1 VRTIR
6 RCCGSLPDMP
16 ALADTLTAR
25 LRERARSEPEGP
37 AYLFRADSDAIWRT
51 LTWRQ
56 LVDRVEQLASSFVRL
71 GLQTG
76 ERVAIMLPTC
86 PDWELCHHA
95 ALAAGAVVVGLD
107 RHDADQNLAH
117 ILGLAEPRMIIAQTS
132 ADIARLDALWPGAK
146 IFVVADRTDPDPG
159 LLDLADLIATPDS
172 PRMPPDRAP
181 HPQDT
186 ATIVFTSGSTG
197 KPKGIAYSHHQ
208 IVLAIDGLL
217 ERFPTVRGDA
227 RMVCWLPLANLFQ
240 RILNL
245 FALSC
250 GARSYF
256 VARPEDVLRLA
267 ADIRPTLFVGVPR
280 FFEKLHQGILARVG
294 QQPRALRALV
304 LAAWD
309 IGCRHAEASRSGAGA
324 PLWVRMLYPLSRSLL
339 RRIRLLMGPD
349 LQFMVSG
356 SAALPPWLLERF
368 HGLGWLVLEAYGI
381 SENVMPV
388 AINRI
393 EDYRFGSVGRP
404 LPGNELRFAADG
416 ELLLRGPGVFRGYLR
431 ETTSPDTLDA
441 DGFLHTGDFAR
452 LDDEGYLWLEGR
464 KSEIFKTSTGRRI
477 APVPIETALKQ
488 IEDVDHAVIV
498 GRGRPFPIALL
509 TLTPESSRAAAQDR
523 TATRALIARDIAARC
538 AEFPDYQ
545 RPGAA
550 VVCSSPLTVASGEL
564 TANLKLRRAQIETR
578 FAAEI
583 DEAYRRASQKAPRT
597 PAALPIIESS

>member
-1 VRTIR
+1 
-6 RCCGSLPDMP
+6 MP
-16 ALADTLTAR
+16 ARADSLTAR
-25 LRERARSEPEGP
+25 LRERARSEPEAP
-37 AYLFRADSDAIWRT
+37 AYLSLAGSDATWRA

-56 LVDRVEQLASSFVRL
+56 VLDKVERLASAFVRR

-76 ERVAIMLPTC
+76 DRVALMLPTC
-86 PDWELCHHA
+86 PDWEICHHA
-95 ALAAGAVVVGLD
+95 ALAAGGVVVGLD

-117 ILGLAEPRMIIAQTS
+117 ILRLAEPRTIIAQNS
-132 ADIARLDALWPGAK
+132 ADIARLGALWPGAE
-146 IFVVADRTDPDPG
+146 IFVVAERTDPDPG
-159 LLDLADLIATPDS
+159 LLALADLIAAPVS
-172 PRMPPDRAP
+172 PLLLPDRAP
-181 HPQDT
+181 RPQDT

-208 IVLAIDGLL
+208 IILAIDALL
-217 ERFPTVRGDA
+217 ERFPTVRCDA

-256 VARPEDVLRLA
+256 VDRPEDVLRLA
-267 ADIRPTLFVGVPR
+267 PDIRPTLFVGVPR
-280 FFEKLHQGILARVG
+280 FFEKLRQGILARVD

-309 IGCRHAEASRSGAGA
+309 IGCRHAAASRSGARA
-324 PLWVRMLYPLSRSLL
+324 PLWVRMLFPLSSSLL
-339 RRIRLLMGPD
+339 RRIRLLLGPD

-388 AINRI
+388 AINQL

-416 ELLLRGPGVFRGYLR
+416 ELLLRGPGVFCGYLR
-431 ETTSPDTLDA
+431 DTTPPDALDA

-452 LDDEGYLWLEGR
+452 LDDDGYLWLEGR

-488 IEDVDHAVIV
+488 IDDVDHAVVV
-498 GRGRPFPIALL
+498 GRDRPFPVALL
-509 TLTPESSRAAAQDR
+509 TLDPRSSRLAALGAPTTR
-523 TATRALIARDIAARC
+523 TAIAHDVSAACRA
-538 AEFPDYQ
+538 FPEHQ
-545 RPGAA
+545 RPGAVIVSRTA
-550 VVCSSPLTVASGEL
+550 LTVAGGEL
-564 TANLKLRRAQIETR
+564 TANLKLRRRQIEVR

-583 DEAYRRASQKAPRT
+583 DEAYQKASQQMRRARAAP
-597 PAALPIIESS
+597 PIIEAP